1 MKRLFIIVLAFVCK
15 TAFATS
21 VELSPQEHQFFAAL
35 AQERYSEM
43 AAKLFSTNVPF
54 AYIYTNSLP
63 RLDIDRMSNMDATSI
78 HVFCALSDCLGYVQ
92 KAPGRKRGVWV
103 PVSNT
108 FGMTFDDQTKRLTRM
123 RNGMLYEHTKTN
135 GVQSAPE
142 LTVGEAVH
150 RARGYLDILGIEVP
164 AHMSLAGANFNATY
178 DTTNC
183 WSIIW
188 LPRVNGYQFDSLFCR
203 QIIHIQF
210 HERLG
215 LIEAG
220 IQDYWP
226 LPKSTEIHFSCEAAI
241 LKAEKVAPLVMET
254 PFYRQCRLPG
264 FKVEQLKNV
273 QLLISAPNWLLD
285 PKRAIW
291 FFDKPPEETRLCWV
305 VVFETVDTVPARP
318 RNFKPMPPDIRIYI
332 DAATGEIVGANFT

>member
-1 MKRLFIIVLAFVCK
+1 MKHLVVIALAFVCQ
-15 TAFATS
+15 TAHTAII
-21 VELSPQEHQFFAAL
+21 EMDKEERQLFAAL
-35 AQERYSEM
+35 AQKRYAET
-43 AAKLFSTNVPF
+43 ALNLFSTNVPF
-54 AYIYTNSLP
+54 ASIYANPLP
-63 RLDIDRMSNMDATSI
+63 RLDISHTSDMDVASI
-78 HVFCALSDCLGYVQ
+78 HAFCALSEHLGYVQ

-108 FGMTFDDQTKRLTRM
+108 FSMGFDYRTKRLTRI
-123 RNGMLYEHTKTN
+123 RNGMLHEYTKTN
-135 GVQSAPE
+135 CVQSTPE
-142 LTVGEAVH
+142 LAVGEAVF
-150 RARGYLDILGIEVP
+150 RAKGYLEFLGIGIP

-188 LPRVNGYQFDSLFCR
+188 LPRVNGYQFDALFCR
-203 QIIHIQF
+203 QIIHVQF
-210 HERLG
+210 HERFG

-241 LKAEKVAPLVMET
+241 LKAEKAAPLVMET

-264 FKVEQLKNV
+264 FKVEQLKNA

-285 PKRAIW
+285 PERAIW
-291 FFDKPPEETRLCWV
+291 FFDKPPDETRLCWV
-305 VVFETVDTVPARP
+305 VVFETVDTVRERP